1 MKKIITLIISC
12 SLFVSCKGQIKSEIV
27 TLDVKSYAEKL
38 KQTEIPQLIDVR
50 TPEEFASEKIDNAS
64 NINFLSPE
72 FVSKCEQLDPTKP
85 VFVYC
90 KVGGRSA
97 KAAEKLTKMGFKTIY
112 NLEGGIMKWNA
123 NKPEKTYKKIIGIC
137 PQEYQEMIKTDPK
150 IMVSFYAKW
159 CEPCHIMQPYIIK
172 METEMQDKVKI
183 IRLDADQNKTI
194 LEELKIDGLPVIL
207 IYENGKETFRKI
219 GFMSE
224 EELKKQL

>member
-1 MKKIITLIISC
+1 
-12 SLFVSCKGQIKSEIV
+12 
-27 TLDVKSYAEKL
+27 
-38 KQTEIPQLIDVR
+38 
-50 TPEEFASEKIDNAS
+50 
-64 NINFLSPE
+64 
-72 FVSKCEQLDPTKP
+72 
-85 VFVYC
+85 
-90 KVGGRSA
+90 
-97 KAAEKLTKMGFKTIY
+97 
-112 NLEGGIMKWNA
+112 MKWNA

-172 METEMQDKVKI
+172 MQTEMQDKVKI